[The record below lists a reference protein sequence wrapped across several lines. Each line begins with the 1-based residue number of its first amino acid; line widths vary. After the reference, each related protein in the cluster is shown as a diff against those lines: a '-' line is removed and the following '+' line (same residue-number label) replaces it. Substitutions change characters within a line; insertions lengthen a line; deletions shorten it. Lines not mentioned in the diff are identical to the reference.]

1 MESRVWCSYIWGWIL
16 ALHLVILGQIQCFL
30 PYWLY
35 LIIWMALEHF
45 SVSTNFSHQAQC
57 SSHADF
63 HASVPQIPTLVPTAR
78 ISPSLNTYHHQSL
91 KLLKNCF
98 HKNHCW
104 YLSSCLLFFF
114 ECLQLVGS
122 IISSLVGGRSSH
134 DQGNCEVTGREQ
146 MG

>member
-1 MESRVWCSYIWGWIL
+1 MFIHLRLDISPPFGYSWSNSVFSSIL
-16 ALHLVILGQIQCFL
+16 ALPNHMDGLRAFQC
-30 PYWLY
+30 
-35 LIIWMALEHF
+35 EHQLF
-45 SVSTNFSHQAQC
+45 PSSSVFIPS
-57 SSHADF
+57 DF